1 MKFDNSDLL
10 NTYVSR
16 LSNRRCLLS
25 FSLGKD
31 SIGAWLK
38 LRDHFDYILPY
49 YLYPVPGLEFVE
61 DSLLYYEQY
70 FGTRILRLPHP
81 SLYRWLNNFVF
92 QPPERWRII
101 QELRL
106 PEFDYDGINAV
117 LKEDYNLPDPT
128 YQANG
133 VRMNDSL
140 QRRTAMLT
148 HGPLNEKR
156 QTFCPVFDWTA
167 DDLYNAISKAG
178 VKLPIDYKWFGRT
191 FDGLDYRFLKPIKDN
206 APRDYQRI
214 LEWFPLADLEIFRR
228 EQRKG

>member
-1 MKFDNSDLL
+1 MKFDNSDIL

-16 LSNRRCLLS
+16 LSDRRCLLS
-25 FSLGKD
+25 FSCGKD

-38 LRDHFDYILPY
+38 LRDNFDYILPY

-61 DSLLYYEQY
+61 DSLLYYEQF

-92 QPPERWRII
+92 QPPDRWRII
-101 QELRL
+101 QELAL
-106 PEFDYDGINAV
+106 PEFDYDGINTV
-117 LKEDYNLPDPT
+117 LKEDYNLPNPT
-128 YQANG
+128 YQASG

-148 HGPLNEKR
+148 HGPLSEKR